1 MGLAMLILSLII
13 RPAIS
18 TSTGKVG
25 DNLAIAVCL
34 LVVLTGLLGSRIARR
49 IDPSLTKQAL
59 DRREA
64 REAKIR
70 AANAEAAKIRAAK
83 ARD

>member
-1 MGLAMLILSLII
+1 MLILSLII

-18 TSTGKVG
+18 TSTGRVG
-25 DNLAIAVCL
+25 DDLAIVVCL
-34 LVVLTGLLGSRIARR
+34 LVVVTGLIGGRIARR
-49 IDPSLTKQAL
+49 IDPSLAQQVR
-59 DRREA
+59 DRQEA

-70 AANAEAAKIRAAK
+70 DAKIKAAK